1 MAVANAVGSSRM
13 VGMISYPPKAE
24 STYRE
29 LRNYVFWPK
38 NASVNLSTISSCTF
52 PLRFPILTET
62 RCLRF
67 VLCACAR
74 GGGRSL

>member
-1 MAVANAVGSSRM
+1 MALANAVGSSRM

-52 PLRFPILTET
+52 PKGTHFWLKKFQGGASRRVPPWIL
-62 RCLRF
+62 LH
-67 VLCACAR
+67 
-74 GGGRSL
+74 